1 MVTGFNTDVQHQG
14 RVYHVQTEDK
24 GLDNPVIET
33 LVYIGGEILAARRSS
48 YADLV
53 ASKAGEKQIAER
65 IESQHNQMIL
75 DIKEGKY
82 EDKKPRPFGEGIISN
97 KSFDEVVIEW
107 LASQASPDRISLNL
121 VGFDG
126 FVEGE
131 TARLDLLVSRAAGG
145 QGIAGATVKVK
156 FISTVDK
163 PKVLV
168 EGDTDGDG
176 LVTLRCPLPVLKEG
190 TGALIIQSVAGK
202 ETAEIK
208 QFIKKPVRK
217 AAGSREESR

>member
-1 MVTGFNTDVQHQG
+1 MVTGFNTDVKHQG

-24 GLDNPVIET
+24 GLGNPIIET
-33 LVYIGGEILAARRSS
+33 LIYLGGEILAARRSS

-53 ASKAGEKQIAER
+53 AQAAGEKEIAER
-65 IESQHNQMIL
+65 IESQHNRMIL

-82 EDKKPRPFGEGIISN
+82 EDKRPRPFGEGIISAR
-97 KSFDEVVIEW
+97 SFDEVVLEW
-107 LASQASPDRISLNL
+107 LAAQASAERIALQM
-121 VGFDG
+121 VGSGG

-131 TARLDLLVSRAAGG
+131 TARLDLLVSRTAGG
-145 QGIAGATVKVK
+145 EGIAGARVKVR

-168 EGDTDGDG
+168 EGVTGADG
-176 LVTLRCPLPVLKEG
+176 LVSLTSRLPILEEG
-190 TGALIIQSVAGK
+190 TAALIVQATAGQ

-208 QFIKKPVRK
+208 QIIKKPARK
-217 AAGSREESR
+217 AAG

>member
-1 MVTGFNTDVQHQG
+1 MVTGFNTDVKHQG

-24 GLDNPVIET
+24 GLGNPIIET
-33 LVYIGGEILAARRSS
+33 LIYLGGEILAARRSS

-53 ASKAGEKQIAER
+53 AQAAGEKEIAER
-65 IESQHNQMIL
+65 IESQHNRMIL

-82 EDKKPRPFGEGIISN
+82 EEKRPRPFGEGIISA
-97 KSFDEVVIEW
+97 KSFDEVVLEW
-107 LASQASPDRISLNL
+107 LAAQASAERIALQM
-121 VGFDG
+121 VGSEG

-131 TARLDLLVSRAAGG
+131 TARLDLLVSRTAGG
-145 QGIAGATVKVK
+145 EGIAGARVKVR

-168 EGDTDGDG
+168 EGVTGADG
-176 LVTLRCPLPVLKEG
+176 LVSLTSRLPILEEG
-190 TGALIIQSVAGK
+190 TAALIVQATAGQ

-208 QFIKKPVRK
+208 QIIKKPARK
-217 AAGSREESR
+217 AAG